1 MINLKEEQAT
11 ATLTTTSKSQSSSPS
26 PFEFKKSTTAHVVN
40 LWVKSFRK
48 WLAILDQWK
57 KEACLIDRLIAMSL
71 LGEELGYHQLTRL
84 QQTLRDLIDAEIRSL
99 EIEILE
105 MQQNIDLLQRYVIN
119 TDVKIRDIKI
129 KMQQLSGQ
137 YGDLK
142 MKVFN
147 EMTHIYPVKIF

>member
-1 MINLKEEQAT
+1 MINLKEEQTT
-11 ATLTTTSKSQSSSPS
+11 ATLTTTSKSHNSSLS
-26 PFEFKKSTTAHVVN
+26 PFEFKKSTPTHVVN

-48 WLAILDQWK
+48 WLDILDQWK

-71 LGEELGYHQLTRL
+71 LGEELGHHQLTRL
-84 QQTLRDLIDAEIRSL
+84 QQTFRDFIDSEIRSL

-147 EMTHIYPVKIF
+147 ELTHIYPVKIL